1 MKGERGNLIL
11 NKKAKLNW
19 YDHWAEYLA
28 FIALVVA
35 FIIGI
40 TILNVFLSYV
50 TSFLMGL
57 MVGRVWFRY
66 KRHLK
71 FTWFLVIM
79 GFMLGYVI
87 GTFYS
92 DTRIIIALFVLGW
105 VIGYVLH
112 DRAIIKSRDV

>member
-1 MKGERGNLIL
+1 MI
-11 NKKAKLNW
+11 NKKGKLNW

-50 TSFLMGL
+50 AAFLLGL
-57 MVGRVWFRY
+57 MMGRLWFRY

-71 FTWFLVIM
+71 FTWFLIIM
-79 GFMLGYVI
+79 GFLLGYVI

-92 DTRIIIALFVLGW
+92 NTKIIVALFVLGW
-105 VIGYVLH
+105 IVGY
-112 DRAIIKSRDV
+112 IIHEKEIVKSRDI